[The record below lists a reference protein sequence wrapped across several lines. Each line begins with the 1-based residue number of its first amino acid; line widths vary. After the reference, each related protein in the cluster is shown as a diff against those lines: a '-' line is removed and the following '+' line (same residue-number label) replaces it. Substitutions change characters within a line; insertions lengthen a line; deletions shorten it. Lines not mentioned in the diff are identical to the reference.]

1 MKQTTIEYNK
11 ALIRVEV
18 NLNRSKSAERKPF
31 IWHNTKWEDVWY
43 ASFNSPIVIV
53 KGRLITLLMI
63 IKLKGWARHHHPYF
77 LPVIPATTC
86 KDARRFRIEGTRKC

>member
-31 IWHNTKWEDVWY
+31 IWHNTKWEDV
-43 ASFNSPIVIV
+43 
-53 KGRLITLLMI
+53 
-63 IKLKGWARHHHPYF
+63 
-77 LPVIPATTC
+77 
-86 KDARRFRIEGTRKC
+86 